1 MLQPLTLK
9 FLKSLAKNNN
19 KPWFDAHREEYL
31 EAKKDFENFVSKIIK
46 ETEKFDADIKD
57 LQIKDCVFRINRDIR
72 FSKNKTPYKTNMGAS
87 FDRGGKKSIYAG
99 YYFHCQPGE
108 AFVGGGLWI
117 PMPPD
122 LKKVRQEVDYCFDEF
137 EKIIGSKK
145 FISVYGD
152 LIKDAETSL
161 VKVPQ
166 GFEKDNP
173 AAEYLKLKSFIAM
186 KKLDDATITSK
197 DLVKTTLEAFETLQ
211 PLLAF
216 LNRALAETA

>member
-1 MLQPLTLK
+1 MLQPSTLK

-99 YYFHCQPGE
+99 YYFHAEPGGKS
-108 AFVGGGLWI
+108 FVGGGIW
-117 PMPPD
+117 MPVAPE
-122 LKKVRQEVDYCFDEF
+122 LKKIRQEIDYCFDEF
-137 EKIIGSKK
+137 KNIVKAKSFVSEYKELESTPDVKLNNLPRGYEK
-145 FISVYGD
+145 
-152 LIKDAETSL
+152 E
-161 VKVPQ
+161 
-166 GFEKDNP
+166 NP
-173 AAEYLKLKSFIAM
+173 AAEYLKFKSLIALKYLPDEDLTSNRLTD
-186 KKLDDATITSK
+186 KTIKAFKALTP
-197 DLVKTTLEAFETLQ
+197 LVKFINKALE
-211 PLLAF
+211 
-216 LNRALAETA
+216 